1 MKLHFIGIGLVSL
14 LFVTGASAYDIP
26 INDGFVT
33 DDADLLSDDEE
44 STLESKLLQFQKE
57 TSNEIAILTIPS
69 LSGAV
74 ASDIAVEIGRKWGVG
89 TENNN
94 GILMLISY
102 ADREIWIAT
111 GYGLE
116 GAVPDLVAHGIA
128 AKDMTPYFRDADY
141 FHGIEAGINALQ
153 KHIGG
158 EYTADRYSENA
169 GDAFG
174 FLPWVLFFILTFFD
188 WVAASLARTKSWWAG
203 GLFGA
208 FAGLFLT
215 IFFSWW
221 ISIPL
226 LVMIGSAFDYIVSKK
241 GYGSSQGRR
250 GGGFGGW
257 GGGGGF
263 GGGSGG
269 FGGFG
274 GGSFGG
280 GGGGSK
286 W

>member
-1 MKLHFIGIGLVSL
+1 MMTRTFVIGFAVFFAS
-14 LFVTGASAYDIP
+14 VTHAYAYEVP

-33 DDADLLSDDEE
+33 DTANLLSEDEE
-44 STLESKLLQFQKE
+44 FTLESHLQMYQKE
-57 TSNEIAILTIPS
+57 TSNEIAVVTLQS

-74 ASDIAVEIGRKWGVG
+74 ASDVAVEIGRKWGVG
-89 TENNN
+89 SEKNN

-102 ADREIWIAT
+102 ADHEIWIAT

-116 GAVPDLVAHGIA
+116 GVVPDLVAHGIA
-128 AKDMTPYFRDADY
+128 SKDMTPFFRNAEYFQ
-141 FHGIEAGINALQ
+141 GIEAGILALQ

-158 EYTADRYSENA
+158 EYTADRYASSEES
-169 GDAFG
+169 FE
-174 FLPWVLFFILTFFD
+174 FIPWVFFFFFAFLD
-188 WVAASLARTKSWWAG
+188 WLAAYLARTKSWWAG
-203 GLFGA
+203 GVFGA
-208 FAGLFLT
+208 CAGIVLT

-226 LVMIGSAFDYIVSKK
+226 LVVIGSCFDYIVSKK
-241 GYGSSQGRR
+241 GYGRGRMTR
-250 GGGFGGW
+250 GGGFGG
-257 GGGGGF
+257 F
-263 GGGSGG
+263 GGGSSSGG

-280 GGGGSK
+280 GGGGSR